1 MPVGASM
8 AAHLMDLFFLDLG
21 HVFLLLDT
29 GKPNPG
35 GCRTISAR
43 FLEGGV
49 GRAAFCLVI
58 VSSGLKATLMALTTF
73 QTRDGI

>member
-29 GKPNPG
+29 GKPYHWDCG
-35 GCRTISAR
+35 TISAR
-43 FLEGGV
+43 SLEGGV
-49 GRAAFCLVI
+49 
-58 VSSGLKATLMALTTF
+58 
-73 QTRDGI
+73 